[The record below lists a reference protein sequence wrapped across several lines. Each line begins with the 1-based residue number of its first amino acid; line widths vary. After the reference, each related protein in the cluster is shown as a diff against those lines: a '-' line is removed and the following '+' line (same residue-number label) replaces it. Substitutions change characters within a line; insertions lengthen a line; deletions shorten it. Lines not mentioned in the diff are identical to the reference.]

1 MRTILVEKVECLEV
15 YLIEK
20 WDASC
25 IFTAAKNIATFQLEG
40 RVSKW
45 WESTKV
51 GCLSLQKK
59 IHFLPDSGFGLLL
72 PSLRNFQRKQLQ
84 HQLNDNHRSQVV
96 KIDYL
101 QIVWVHLGI
110 LEHQLSLNE
119 SILICLWMCIF
130 VSSVFK
136 WSILG
141 LFFVIFDLFEQTI

>member
-1 MRTILVEKVECLEV
+1 MPRSIPNRKMRRVLHFYSSKKHCNFSAWRTSVEMMRKYKSWLF
-15 YLIEK
+15 K
-20 WDASC
+20 FA
-25 IFTAAKNIATFQLEG
+25 
-40 RVSKW
+40 
-45 WESTKV
+45 
-51 GCLSLQKK
+51 KK

-84 HQLNDNHRSQVV
+84 HQLNDNQRSQVV